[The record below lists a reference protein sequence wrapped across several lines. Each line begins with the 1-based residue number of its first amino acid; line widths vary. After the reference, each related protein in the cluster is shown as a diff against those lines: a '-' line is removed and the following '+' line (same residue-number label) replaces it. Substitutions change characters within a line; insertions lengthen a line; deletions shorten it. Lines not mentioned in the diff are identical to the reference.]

1 MDEKERQK
9 ELVRQ
14 LGEEAAAKQK
24 QIRLDVEKKADE
36 GMARILEIIKDT
48 QKLVEQWSDIT
59 IEEERPK
66 KPDLRLVPPISSETP
81 VQDTKK
87 EELDE

>member
-1 MDEKERQK
+1 
-9 ELVRQ
+9 
-14 LGEEAAAKQK
+14 
-24 QIRLDVEKKADE
+24 
-36 GMARILEIIKDT
+36 MARILEIIKDT